1 MKRTILL
8 LFTLLLFTTS
18 AFSQGILNMIGRSE
32 DFFKLLSEEKYTEAY
47 GFFDAN
53 FQAKVSEDNVKQI
66 WIKLAEKLGKLEN
79 IQVTS
84 SKTQGEHFV
93 VTLEGK
99 FTNDSQDFLLAFDKA
114 EKMVGFFL
122 QPSRKAAAYLT
133 PAYADTT
140 LYKEKEI
147 YVKTAKHTL
156 VGILTVP
163 KKAAAYP
170 IVVFVHGSGPQ
181 DMDETFGPNKPFK
194 DLASGLASKGIA
206 SIRYVKRTMLYTR
219 EFAGTFTVKEEVMD
233 DALAAIALART
244 IPAANKKQIYLL
256 GHSLG
261 GMMAPKA
268 AVLAPDLK
276 GVILLAAPARKLTDL
291 IVEQTKYMFELE
303 KDTTKAG
310 KLQLDSV
317 VKELNKSRITKLGT
331 LKPDSSIFG
340 LPAAYWVDLNLYNQV
355 ATAKKLVS
363 QRIFVAQGANDSQVS
378 VADYNLWKTV
388 LAAKKTATLKLYPE
402 LNHMMITQKDKS
414 DLKQYSVPANVSP
427 VVINDI
433 AAWIKSK

>member
-84 SKTQGEHFV
+84 SKTQGAHFV

-147 YVKTAKHTL
+147 YVKTAKHSL

-163 KKAAAYP
+163 KKAVTYP

-181 DMDETFGPNKPFK
+181 DMDETFGSNKPFK
-194 DLASGLASKGIA
+194 DLAAGLASKGIA

-219 EFAGTFTVKEEVMD
+219 EFTGTFTVKEEVMD

-276 GVILLAAPARKLTDL
+276 GVILLAAPARKLTDV
-291 IVEQTKYMFELE
+291 IVEQTKYMFGLE

-310 KLQLDSV
+310 RLQLDSV
-317 VKELNKSRITKLGT
+317 VKELNRSRITKLGT

-378 VADYNLWKTV
+378 VADYNLWKTA
-388 LAAKKTATLKLYPE
+388 LGTKKTATLKLYPE

-414 DLKQYSVPANVSP
+414 DLKQYSIPANVSP

-433 AAWIKSK
+433 ATWIKSK